1 MKRRSTDFLIGVI
14 AVTVG
19 IMSFFGEESVA
30 DKEPERVVSVMEYL
44 DSREELADSVVEL
57 DGGISYITYTD
68 TGVAV
73 ILDKRVNCYFRGD
86 EANKTTSLKIGDSIR
101 VKGIST
107 MNSDGMPELNSCSM
121 K

>member
-44 DSREELADSVVEL
+44 DSREELL
-57 DGGISYITYTD
+57 LPG
-68 TGVAV
+68 
-73 ILDKRVNCYFRGD
+73 R
-86 EANKTTSLKIGDSIR
+86 
-101 VKGIST
+101 
-107 MNSDGMPELNSCSM
+107 
-121 K
+121 